1 METIAETA
9 GRKPTPWPMGT
20 VTLQQI
26 HRAVLASVWGKYT
39 RVFKTLLANLLTVAS
54 QGHSAELLG

>member
-1 METIAETA
+1 METIVETA
-9 GRKPTPWPMGT
+9 GDTPTPWPKGT
-20 VTLQQI
+20 VTIQQI
-26 HRAVLASVWGKYT
+26 HWALLASVWGKYT